1 MQTDPRNDEGTSGA
15 NARPPMQTGADA
27 TAGDQRQQLPAILT
41 PRARRILLALLVGE
55 RTREEIDRA
64 AGASNG
70 PDEVLRIRQ
79 RFGLTIPC
87 TRKGSKDRDGQK
99 VEIGVYRLTE
109 EDRPKARRVLGSNA
123 IQGVQ

>member
-1 MQTDPRNDEGTSGA
+1 MI
-15 NARPPMQTGADA
+15 
-27 TAGDQRQQLPAILT
+27 PAILS
-41 PRARRILLALLVGE
+41 PRARRILLALLVGDC
-55 RTREEIDRA
+55 TREEIDRA

-79 RFGLTIPC
+79 RFGLEIPC

-109 EDRPKARRVLGSNA
+109 DDRTKARRVLGSNA
-123 IQGVQ
+123 FQGAQ